1 MYPFE
6 SKMRGKGCKG
16 GSSYR
21 GSSDSLHS
29 IARDAPAQVTSAPNV
44 LSRPLPPSV
53 ANTCAGS
60 SSSSAST
67 PCASGGVT
75 PNGEPTMHARDT
87 PTSSMDCLP
96 LTIDE
101 SRRPRIKLVNGMLH
115 PSDVCAR
122 KITFIFKERM
132 DENGYSWKNVSKETK
147 DFYWNEFQKFFVW
160 DESMLSAIKMAWQ
173 RKAAE
178 RYRALM
184 CSLRKGKEKSL
195 HVSDSAWKTWTDAWN
210 SPEFK
215 TRCETATANRLTEIT
230 GPGSGISRHTGGSI
244 SHASHADRLRSRLG
258 RDPRPFE
265 LFEVTH
271 TKKGTSMLVDTRAQ
285 SVKDRYL
292 ELVEQASQTQEGLD
306 ELPIVDETALYYDA
320 VGGGKKSRV
329 YG

>member
-1 MYPFE
+1 MVVNKLSTCS

-16 GSSYR
+16 GSSYK

-53 ANTCAGS
+53 ANACAGS

-101 SRRPRIKLVNGMLH
+101 LRRPRIKLVNGMLH

-147 DFYWNEFQKFFVW
+147 DFYWNEFR

-178 RYRALM
+178 WCRASM
-184 CSLRKGKEKSL
+184 CSLRKGKEKSI
-195 HVSDSAWKTWTDAWN
+195 HVSDSMEDMDRGM
-210 SPEFK
+210 EF
-215 TRCETATANRLTEIT
+215 
-230 GPGSGISRHTGGSI
+230 PGI
-244 SHASHADRLRSRLG
+244 
-258 RDPRPFE
+258 
-265 LFEVTH
+265 
-271 TKKGTSMLVDTRAQ
+271 
-285 SVKDRYL
+285 
-292 ELVEQASQTQEGLD
+292 
-306 ELPIVDETALYYDA
+306 
-320 VGGGKKSRV
+320 
-329 YG
+329 